1 MHWDEQIV
9 SNSPSLCRKDPSGEP
24 LQLQIILC
32 AKEPSAVPSQLAKA
46 GSSLRQAS
54 HSEAIASPPLYNINT
69 QGALNAELKSL
80 RQRHAGTSLF
90 NLPTSSQLVATSA
103 PEGLLARSAPDSVVN
118 DGNRRSAA
126 DTQKEQHILNLPDQV
141 AALVKQ
147 HHLKLQLVQVAN

>member
-1 MHWDEQIV
+1 M

-69 QGALNAELKSL
+69 QGALDAELKSL

-103 PEGLLARSAPDSVVN
+103 PEGLLARSAPDSVVY
-118 DGNRRSAA
+118 GNRRSAA
-126 DTQKEQHILNLPDQV
+126 DTQQEQHILNLPDQV